1 MQKLDDLLAESNG
14 KKTIWQQFREIRVSI
29 SNMLK
34 SIQNLFVRMVATEA
48 DIMDLRAEMAEIRKE
63 KRNGS

>member
-14 KKTIWQQFREIRVSI
+14 KKTIWQQFREVRVSI

-63 KRNGS
+63 KSNAS

>member
-29 SNMLK
+29 SNMLL
-34 SIQNLFVRMVATEA
+34 SIQNLHVRMIAVEA
-48 DIMDLRAEMAEIRKE
+48 AVMEKE
-63 KRNGS
+63 KSNG

>member
-14 KKTIWQQFREIRVSI
+14 KKTIWQQFREVRVSI

-63 KRNGS
+63 KNNAS

>member
-29 SNMLK
+29 SNMLL
-34 SIQNLFVRMVATEA
+34 SIQNLHVRMIAVEA
-48 DIMDLRAEMAEIRKE
+48 AVMEKE
-63 KRNGS
+63 RENGS